1 MSSRSAAA
9 LTETAFR
16 SYGSAILSFLYR
28 LTRCR
33 HEAEN
38 LCQETFFRL
47 LRAAPE
53 FPAEA
58 SLRTWL
64 YRVARRLALDA
75 ARKHRPELTETPL
88 VSDPSPG
95 PLAVQETDEEL
106 ESMLRSLHR
115 LPPLYRHTLT
125 LRFLEELDYPE
136 IAEIEGVSES
146 ALRTRVQKGLSL
158 LRAEMGAER
167 PRTAAPSVRS

>member
-1 MSSRSAAA
+1 MSSRHSAA

-16 SYGSAILSFLYR
+16 SYGGAILSFLYR
-28 LTRCR
+28 LTGCR
-33 HEAEN
+33 HEAES

-75 ARKHRPELTETPL
+75 RRKHRPELLDTPL
-88 VSDPSPG
+88 ALDPMPG
-95 PLAVQETDEEL
+95 PPETQEKHEDL
-106 ESMLRSLHR
+106 ERLLGSLHR
-115 LPPLYRHTLT
+115 LPPLYQHTLT
-125 LRFLEELDYPE
+125 LRFLEELDYAE
-136 IAEIEGVSES
+136 IAAIEGVSES
-146 ALRTRVQKGLSL
+146 ALRTRVQKGLLL
-158 LRAEMGAER
+158 LRNEMGIAKA
-167 PRTAAPSVRS
+167 RTAAPSVRS

>member
-1 MSSRSAAA
+1 MSAAA

-28 LTRCR
+28 LTGCR
-33 HEAEN
+33 HEAES

-53 FPAEA
+53 FPSEA

-75 ARKHRPELTETPL
+75 GRKHRPELTETPL
-88 VSDPSPG
+88 VPDPSPG
-95 PLAVQETDEEL
+95 PVETRERREEVDRL
-106 ESMLRSLHR
+106 LRSLHR
-115 LPPLYRHTLT
+115 LPALYRHTLT
-125 LRFLEELDYPE
+125 LRFLEELDYPD
-136 IAEIEGVSES
+136 IAEIEGVSQS

-158 LRAEMGAER
+158 LRAELDAGR
-167 PRTAAPSVRS
+167 TRTATPSVRS